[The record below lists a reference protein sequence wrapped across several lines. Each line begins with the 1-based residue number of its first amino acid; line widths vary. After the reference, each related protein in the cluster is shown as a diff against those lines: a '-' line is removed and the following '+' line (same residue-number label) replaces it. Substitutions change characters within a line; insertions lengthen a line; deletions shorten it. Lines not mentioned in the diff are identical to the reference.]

1 MADIK
6 SALELA
12 MEKAERLG
20 KASEKELIEWKYIP
34 EGRKLAVN
42 YLRGE
47 CNLMVEL
54 TKYDDMA
61 KTHIAK
67 GIQEVLLREI
77 SLPKDKEAKGKNKK
91 VMEGISLLKKDKL
104 LLENVYTKMRRIFK
118 HYEEQGERQRR
129 ETYEMLKRDFQ
140 LKFQQA
146 VQKIGISGTM
156 SIDVEG
162 HPQFQEEWRRVMVE
176 LDSQYQNVLN
186 ECKQEIMSMS

>member
-1 MADIK
+1 
-6 SALELA
+6 

-54 TKYDDMA
+54 TKYDDIA
-61 KTHIAK
+61 KTYIR
-67 GIQEVLLREI
+67 GGVQEVLLREI
-77 SLPKDKEAKGKNKK
+77 SLPRDKEAKGKNKK
-91 VMEGISLLKKDKL
+91 AMEGISLLKKDKL
-104 LLENVYTKMRRIFK
+104 LLENTYTKMRRIFK
-118 HYEEQGERQRR
+118 HYEEHGERQRR

-140 LKFQQA
+140 LKVQQA
-146 VQKIGISGTM
+146 VQKTGISGTI

-162 HPQFQEEWRRVMVE
+162 HPQFQEEWRKVLVE
-176 LDSQYQNVLN
+176 LDSQYQNLLN
-186 ECKQEIMSMS
+186 ECKQEIMSIS